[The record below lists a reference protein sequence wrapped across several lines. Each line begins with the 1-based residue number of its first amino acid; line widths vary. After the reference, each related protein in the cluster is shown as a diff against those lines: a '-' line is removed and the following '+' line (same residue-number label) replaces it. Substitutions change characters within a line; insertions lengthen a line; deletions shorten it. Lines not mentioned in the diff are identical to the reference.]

1 MDPTTSQQV
10 PGTEPSSDGANP
22 DEKLDMLLARI
33 NTMANGSDSLAEPG
47 SAAPVPA
54 PSREEVDAFIQD
66 QTPRARNEQLSRP
79 SEPEPKPSGADACA
93 SGEDV
98 FVPRCPRSF
107 EEAKLSESKVEELVL
122 KYLLARGDASG
133 RKISEQI
140 KLPFIL
146 IEKFLNKLKLEQV
159 IAYIGQATMN
169 DYICRLTD
177 IGTVRARGYSNI
189 CTYYGAAPVCLQDY
203 CRSVKSQSID
213 GHYPSRD
220 ELSAAFSDLLIDE
233 AMLQKLGPAVSSG
246 RGMFLY
252 GFPGNGKTSIAERV
266 TKSFGPYIWIPRA
279 MQIEGEIVRLF
290 DPMCHEPAPME
301 ESDDL
306 MGTND
311 IDERW
316 VRIKRPTIVV
326 GGELTMDH
334 LEITY
339 NSDSG
344 ISEAP
349 IQLKSNCGILVI
361 DDFGRQKMRVDELLN
376 RWIVPLEKRYDYLN
390 LTSGKKI
397 QVPFDQLVIF
407 STNLEPR
414 DLVDDAFM
422 RRIPYKIEV
431 EDPSLENFIK
441 LFEIMSKVVGIPYDP
456 AAVEY
461 LIKTHYEP
469 TNRPLRNCQ
478 PRDLLLQIR
487 NYCNYNKLPLVMS
500 KESFDFA
507 ADCYFSVM

>member
-1 MDPTTSQQV
+1 MEPAPSQPAPGNTPTDDSIQ
-10 PGTEPSSDGANP
+10 P
-22 DEKLDMLLARI
+22 DQKLDMLLARI
-33 NTMANGSDSLAEPG
+33 NTMTNGGTPDPAT
-47 SAAPVPA
+47 PA
-54 PSREEVDAFIQD
+54 PAPPASQPSRAEVNAFIQE
-66 QTPRARNEQLSRP
+66 QTPRARNEKPAPPQ
-79 SEPEPKPSGADACA
+79 PEAAEAPQGDR
-93 SGEDV
+93 
-98 FVPRCPRSF
+98 FLPRCPRSF
-107 EEAKLSESKVEELVL
+107 QEAKLSESKVEELIL
-122 KYLLARGDASG
+122 KFLLARGDASG
-133 RKISEQI
+133 RKIAEQI
-140 KLPFIL
+140 KLPYIL

-159 IAYIGQATMN
+159 IAYIGQAAMN
-169 DYICRLTD
+169 DYICRLTE
-177 IGTVRARGYSNI
+177 IGNARARGYANL
-189 CTYYGAAPVCLQDY
+189 CTYFGAAPVCLQDY
-203 CRSVKSQSID
+203 CRSVKAQSIE

-220 ELSAAFSDLLIDE
+220 KLKEAFSDLLIDE
-233 AMLQKLGPAVSSG
+233 GMLQKLGPAISSG

-266 TKSFGPYIWIPRA
+266 TKSFGPHIWIPRA
-279 MQIEGEIVRLF
+279 MQIEGEIIRLF
-290 DPMCHEPAPME
+290 DPMCHEPAPLE
-301 ESDDL
+301 ESDGL
-306 MGTND
+306 MNEAHD

-349 IQLKSNCGILVI
+349 MQLKSNCGILVI

-431 EDPSLENFIK
+431 EDPSRENFVK
-441 LFEIMSKVVGIPYDP
+441 LFGIMAKIIDIPYDP

-469 TNRPLRNCQ
+469 VNRPFRNCQ

-500 KESFDFA
+500 QESMDFA